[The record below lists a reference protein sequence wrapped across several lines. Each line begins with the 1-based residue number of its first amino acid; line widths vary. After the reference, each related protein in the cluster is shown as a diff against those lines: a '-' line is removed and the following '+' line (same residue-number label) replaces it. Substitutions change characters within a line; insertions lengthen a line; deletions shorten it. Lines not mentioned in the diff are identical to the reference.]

1 MGRVGNYMHRWIW
14 YKCNRKNHPADTHK
28 ICLYIY
34 IYIFTHHLG
43 GGGEEERDVDR
54 HKQNS
59 FLWIFVFF
67 HVNGRDSRG
76 RHERRLRQESKTKHE
91 MANSTILFFF
101 FFFFFFLFHLIIK
114 KQNKKDI
121 NRDRTH
127 ARNKIR
133 DSSVQGQ
140 KSREKEEIGRKE

>member
-1 MGRVGNYMHRWIW
+1 MNEGYD
-14 YKCNRKNHPADTHK
+14 KSPTHK

-43 GGGEEERDVDR
+43 GRRRGMSIDINKILLFE
-54 HKQNS
+54 
-59 FLWIFVFF
+59 FFFFF

-101 FFFFFFLFHLIIK
+101 F
-114 KQNKKDI
+114 
-121 NRDRTH
+121 
-127 ARNKIR
+127 
-133 DSSVQGQ
+133 SSFPV
-140 KSREKEEIGRKE
+140 SFNN